1 MLTTAVAVGKKIAA
15 AWGNNVFA
23 DITDLYS
30 TTIDTSVGTV
40 GAGFTLI
47 SASVRTMLGG
57 KLCFLSL
64 TVQST
69 STLTA
74 TSGNIGDVT
83 CFTLDAAYWPT
94 ERVAVGWG
102 STVTG
107 FGVINTTGTCQLW
120 TASDNVPASQ
130 NIAFGACYL
139 IA

>member
-15 AWGNNVFA
+15 AWGNAVHA

-30 TTIDTSVGTV
+30 TTIDTSVGTS
-40 GAGFTLI
+40 GAGFTLV

-57 KLCFLSL
+57 KLCCLSL

-69 STLTA
+69 SILTETA
-74 TSGNIGDVT
+74 GNIGDVT
-83 CFTLDAAYWPT
+83 CFTLDAAYRPT
-94 ERVAVGWG
+94 ERVGVCWG

-120 TASDNVPASQ
+120 TASDDVPASQ
-130 NIAFGACYL
+130 NLQFSATYL